1 MFVRFGVADVRSVPG
16 FVPCG
21 FDCAASTMRPVGHR
35 RSGCA
40 FDAVSLPFALSVS
53 PAVPHGPDLVSCLV
67 WSACPSWLDRLVSRL
82 FRVALVL
89 GSGLVGF
96 GCRFGFAP
104 FFDGCLCYA
113 FWSASPVARLAGF
126 PAGRLAGWPAAG
138 GRAARCGRCRGGG
151 GGVVRGSG

>member
-82 FRVALVL
+82 FRVALVGRRNGRVRVVGSVSL
-89 GSGLVGF
+89 RFSMGVFAMRSGLH
-96 GCRFGFAP
+96 P
-104 FFDGCLCYA
+104 
-113 FWSASPVARLAGF
+113 RLRAWLGVW
-126 PAGRLAGWPAAG
+126 LG
-138 GRAARCGRCRGGG
+138 G
-151 GGVVRGSG
+151 